1 MSIFIGETINNWLK
15 IKRHLFPA
23 TCLLCGA
30 RSEKGSLCRGCLAD
44 LPYLP
49 ASRCPVCALPALS
62 GNVCGACLSEPPEYH
77 STVAALSYSFPLD
90 ALIHALKY
98 RANLALAVP
107 LADLLAQAASPR
119 LRPDYLVPMP
129 LYPAR
134 LRERGFN
141 QALEIA
147 KRVSKLTGIALLPNA
162 CRRIRDTPPQA
173 SMPWKERAR
182 NIRGAFACDA
192 NLSGRRIAVIDDVMT
207 TGATMNELAKVLR
220 KQKAAEVECW
230 AVARTLREG

>member
-23 TCLLCGA
+23 TCLLCGT

-49 ASRCPVCALPALS
+49 ASRCPVCALPALP